1 MTASAWTSGGR
12 PSGLRCT
19 IAARLR
25 RGNPNNSNDRRSV
38 SDRPPVMTPAER
50 AAMLDGMRSHAPA
63 PVFEGALQIVR
74 PHLSDAE
81 WAKLARAL
89 GLAQ

>member
-1 MTASAWTSGGR
+1 MLPHMA
-12 PSGLRCT
+12 
-19 IAARLR
+19 
-25 RGNPNNSNDRRSV
+25 
-38 SDRPPVMTPAER
+38 PAER

-74 PHLSDAE
+74 PHLSDVE